1 MSSEQFTFEIYHWES
16 GSFVGAPYTGS
27 VLSFAGKSG
36 RTSYM
41 DNYAGGG
48 FTITIANNDN
58 EAAQFV
64 RGYWVDI
71 LFGNGDYLQGGQV
84 SEIVYDDYVGQN
96 QGLSTATITCLD
108 SLAVSGKFQLQNF
121 TFTQATTGNQAA
133 QVLGTYG
140 PEQIPQIQLDTTSL
154 STASASTY
162 SGTYLN
168 RLNLLANTEKGQIW
182 QFGDWS
188 LRWKSR
194 QNVSASSGKTF
205 TRTSGGASDIT
216 YIGFRRIA
224 LGEQFFNQV
233 TVTPEGLTEQKVTNS
248 SSVDLYGAS
257 GFQMNSVD
265 YNTTQASGLASW
277 LATMLANPT
286 DYRYEVDISDITGNK
301 ENIRDFLNIADIAN
315 YPTATLKW
323 LKPGD
328 VSETTVNVVCE
339 GFSFN
344 AVPGQTTYTVYFSPL
359 TNYQYFTLNSST
371 LGILDTSRLGW

>member
-71 LFGNGDYLQGGQV
+71 LFSNGDYLQGGQV

>member
-16 GSFVGAPYTGS
+16 GSFVGAPYTDS

-84 SEIVYDDYVGQN
+84 SEIVYDDYSGQN

-140 PEQIPQIQLDTTSL
+140 PEQIPQIQLDATSL
-154 STASASTY
+154 STASASNY

-205 TRTSGGASDIT
+205 TRTSGGVSDIT

-265 YNTTQASGLASW
+265 YNTTQSSGLASW

-328 VSETTVNVVCE
+328 VSETTVYVVCE

-344 AVPGQTTYTVYFSPL
+344 AVPGQTTYTVFFSPL
-359 TNYQYFTLNSST
+359 ANYQYFTLDSTT

>member
-16 GSFVGAPYTGS
+16 GSFVGAAYTGS

>member
-1 MSSEQFTFEIYHWES
+1 MTSEQWTFEIYHWES

-36 RTSYM
+36 RMSYM

-58 EAAQFV
+58 EAAQFI

-71 LFGNGDYLQGGQV
+71 LFANGDYLQGGQV
-84 SEIVYDDYVGQN
+84 SEIVYDDYFGQD

-108 SLAVSGKFQLQNF
+108 SMAVSGKFQLQNF
-121 TFTQATTGNQAA
+121 PYTQAETGSQAA
-133 QVLGTYG
+133 QTNSVYSQQEI
-140 PEQIPQIQLDTTSL
+140 PHIQIDTGSL

-162 SGTYLN
+162 TGTYLE
-168 RLNLLANTEKGQIW
+168 RLNLLANTEKGQVW

-188 LRWKSR
+188 LRWRSR

-277 LATMLANPT
+277 LATMLADPT

-301 ENIRDFLNIADIAN
+301 ANIRDFLNIADIAT
-315 YPTATLKW
+315 YPTAVLKW

-344 AVPGQTTYTVYFSPL
+344 AVPGQTTYTVFFSPL
-359 TNYQYFTLNSST
+359 NNYQYFTLDSTT

>member
-1 MSSEQFTFEIYHWES
+1 M
-16 GSFVGAPYTGS
+16 
-27 VLSFAGKSG
+27 
-36 RTSYM
+36 
-41 DNYAGGG
+41 
-48 FTITIANNDN
+48 
-58 EAAQFV
+58 
-64 RGYWVDI
+64 
-71 LFGNGDYLQGGQV
+71 
-84 SEIVYDDYVGQN
+84 
-96 QGLSTATITCLD
+96 
-108 SLAVSGKFQLQNF
+108 
-121 TFTQATTGNQAA
+121 
-133 QVLGTYG
+133 
-140 PEQIPQIQLDTTSL
+140 
-154 STASASTY
+154 
-162 SGTYLN
+162 
-168 RLNLLANTEKGQIW
+168 LANTEKGQIW

-205 TRTSGGASDIT
+205 TRTSGGGSDIT
-216 YIGFRRIA
+216 YTGFRRIA
-224 LGEQFFNQV
+224 LGEQFYNQV

-286 DYRYEVDISDITGNK
+286 DYRYEVDIQDITGNK

-328 VSETTVNVVCE
+328 VSETTVDVVCE
-339 GFSFN
+339 GFAFN

-359 TNYQYFTLNSST
+359 ANYQYFTLNSST

>member
-140 PEQIPQIQLDTTSL
+140 PEQIPQIQLDTPSL